1 MDEYA
6 MYLRKSRYDRDFSEN
21 SLEETLHR
29 HKTVLDAYAKKE
41 GLHIAAVYKEVVSG
55 ESISQRPEMQR
66 LLEDVGEGMYT
77 GVLVMD
83 IDRLSR
89 GSSIDQ
95 GIISQT
101 FKYSDTKI
109 ITPNKTYDPN
119 NDFDE
124 EYFEFSLFMSR
135 KEYKLINKRLER
147 GRKQSS
153 KEGRF
158 MGSIAPYGYE
168 RVKIKGDKGYTLKI
182 IPEEAQNVRLMYDLY
197 LNQGYG
203 TAKIANRL
211 NELGVP
217 TRSGVPWSYTVV
229 KTILD
234 NCVNAGL
241 IRVSHRIKIKRMV
254 NGKLTVHQTYSHEY
268 PIYEGLH
275 EGIVTREEWEKVAK
289 IREKNN
295 RGNIPLNY
303 DAPLKNYFAGRI
315 FCQKC
320 GGIISRVTSSR
331 EARMCCRNKDCD
343 CVSVRFDE
351 MEVLVRDAIEKW
363 FSSYKRS
370 LKTNMFSPESHPEFD
385 GLLKSVQAKKNAA
398 NAQLSK
404 CFDFLEQGVY
414 TIDEFKKRKT
424 LLDEQ
429 ISAFDKQIANINSLI
444 SKDEQRREHLNS
456 LIPTTEALLGNW
468 DTLSAEDK
476 NDLIKAILRR
486 IEYYRSPNAFEKIV
500 LEVFPNL

>member
-1 MDEYA
+1 
-6 MYLRKSRYDRDFSEN
+6 
-21 SLEETLHR
+21 
-29 HKTVLDAYAKKE
+29 
-41 GLHIAAVYKEVVSG
+41 
-55 ESISQRPEMQR
+55 
-66 LLEDVGEGMYT
+66 
-77 GVLVMD
+77 
-83 IDRLSR
+83 
-89 GSSIDQ
+89 
-95 GIISQT
+95 
-101 FKYSDTKI
+101 
-109 ITPNKTYDPN
+109 
-119 NDFDE
+119 
-124 EYFEFSLFMSR
+124 
-135 KEYKLINKRLER
+135 
-147 GRKQSS
+147 
-153 KEGRF
+153 
-158 MGSIAPYGYE
+158 
-168 RVKIKGDKGYTLKI
+168 
-182 IPEEAQNVRLMYDLY
+182 
-197 LNQGYG
+197 
-203 TAKIANRL
+203 
-211 NELGVP
+211 
-217 TRSGVPWSYTVV
+217 
-229 KTILD
+229 
-234 NCVNAGL
+234 
-241 IRVSHRIKIKRMV
+241 
-254 NGKLTVHQTYSHEY
+254 
-268 PIYEGLH
+268 
-275 EGIVTREEWEKVAK
+275 
-289 IREKNN
+289 
-295 RGNIPLNY
+295 
-303 DAPLKNYFAGRI
+303 
-315 FCQKC
+315 
-320 GGIISRVTSSR
+320 
-331 EARMCCRNKDCD
+331 MCCRNKDCD